1 MDLFQVLLNINDFQD
16 NETIYVVEPWTLE
29 SETKVLKEPDIGLIQ
44 IESNQL
50 IFKYFLE
57 VSIVKEI
64 WKNLEHRNLCM
75 HDQCQNIIEYAIHD
89 A

>member
-16 NETIYVVEPWTLE
+16 DETIYVVEPWTLE

-44 IESNQL
+44 IKSDHL
-50 IFKYFLE
+50 IFEYFLE
-57 VSIVKEI
+57 VFLAKEI
-64 WKNLEHRNLCM
+64 LKNLEHRNPCM
-75 HDQCQNIIEYAIHD
+75 RDQCQSVIEYAIHD

>member
-1 MDLFQVLLNINDFQD
+1 MDLFQVLLNINDFQY

-44 IESNQL
+44 IESNHL
-50 IFKYFLE
+50 ILNIFRGFHC
-57 VSIVKEI
+57 KEI

-75 HDQCQNIIEYAIHD
+75 RDQCQNIIEYAIHD

>member
-1 MDLFQVLLNINDFQD
+1 MDLFQVLLNINDFQAD
-16 NETIYVVEPWTLE
+16 ETIYVVEPWTLE

-44 IESNQL
+44 IESNHL
-50 IFKYFLE
+50 IFEYFLE

-64 WKNLEHRNLCM
+64 LKSLEHRNLCM
-75 HDQCQNIIEYAIHD
+75 RDQCQDIIEYAIHD